1 MNATVKNSN
10 TTKTRKSP
18 KTSKK
23 ASAADAMLK
32 AALDAA
38 QVEYPSLSQL
48 VKSPKNVRTL
58 PYTKESVRELAD
70 SLLKAGLLQNLIV
83 HRMPDGKF
91 GVAAGGRRMTALKL
105 LAEEGHIH
113 VDYPVAVKVVSD
125 ELAVVASI
133 TENEQRRAMH
143 PAEQIIGFRTL
154 ASEGKT
160 PEQIGDLLG
169 YTSRHVQRGLRLA
182 SLAPEL
188 LDGLAKDELT
198 LEQCQALALEAD
210 PQRQVMV
217 WQGASENFGS
227 GVSAEKLRRLITES
241 EVSTSGNRMWDV
253 VGEADYVA
261 AGGEVRRDLFSQDEG
276 GFVDK
281 LLLEQV
287 LVQKLDAIAAQV
299 AQDEGWRWSAG
310 RLTAVSR
317 YDDAETYLLLDVPEE
332 DYTDEE
338 SARLDVLA
346 DALDAL
352 SVDDGEE
359 AAKISEE
366 IAQIQAIA
374 AARGWSAEA
383 RELAG
388 VVVSFGRGGVNL
400 RRGVVRKS
408 DLPETAQEE
417 EDSDGT
423 PETDGEDAGSAE
435 NAGSVSLNDTLPA
448 SLIRS
453 MTSERTFAAQAAL
466 AQQPRVALALMTW
479 TLCLGV
485 FSVYSSN
492 SPVRVHTDARHYLLT
507 DHALSGQ
514 EGKAYQALM
523 AQRESLAAT
532 LPEGWKTDF
541 TWLLARSDA
550 DIHALLAYCTAH
562 ALDGLDDKISARGH
576 SLDRVEAAMDFDLR
590 EWWTPTAD
598 SYFRKL
604 NKKQLSA
611 TLAEMGND
619 AAAREVLDMKRD
631 TAAARVEREAAALRW
646 LPDWMVRRE
655 ALTDAGEV
663 SADADSDAENN
674 APHTA
679 TAAAND
685 AATDTHHAA

>member
-10 TTKTRKSP
+10 TTKTRRSP
-18 KTSKK
+18 KASKK

-38 QVEYPSLSQL
+38 QVEYPPLSQL

-58 PYTKESVRELAD
+58 PYTRESVRELAD

-143 PAEQIIGFRTL
+143 PAEQITGFRTL

-241 EVSTSGNRMWDV
+241 EVSTSDNRMWDF

-276 GFVDK
+276 GFADK

-287 LVQKLDAIAAQV
+287 LVQKLDAIATQV

-317 YDDAETYLLLDVPEE
+317 YDDAGEYALLDVPDE

-374 AARGWSAEA
+374 TARGWSAEA

-388 VVVSFGRGGVNL
+388 VVVSFGRDGVNI

-408 DLPETAQEE
+408 DLPE
-417 EDSDGT
+417 S
-423 PETDGEDAGSAE
+423 GEDAGDSDDAPETADQNADGAESA
-435 NAGSVSLNDTLPA
+435 SLNDTLPA

-466 AQQPRVALALMTW
+466 VQQPRVALALMTW

-485 FSVYSSN
+485 FSCYGSN

-514 EGKAYQALM
+514 DGKAYQALM
-523 AQRESLAAT
+523 AQRDALAAA
-532 LPEGWKTDF
+532 LPQDWKNDF

-562 ALDGLDDKISARGH
+562 TLDGLDDKISARGH

-590 EWWTPTAD
+590 EWWTPTAE
-598 SYFRKL
+598 SYFRRL

-611 TLAEMGND
+611 TLAEMGCEM
-619 AAAREVLDMKRD
+619 AAREVLDMKKD

-655 ALTDAGEV
+655 ALTDTGEA
-663 SADADSDAENN
+663 SMAADTPDDTS
-674 APHTA
+674 PTA
-679 TAAAND
+679 TEAAND
-685 AATDTHHAA
+685 AATDSHHAA

>member
-1 MNATVKNSN
+1 MNATVKSSD
-10 TTKTRKSP
+10 TAKTRQSTKA
-18 KTSKK
+18 SKK
-23 ASAADAMLK
+23 ASAAEAMLK

-38 QVEYPSLSQL
+38 QVEYPPLSRL
-48 VKSPKNVRTL
+48 VTSPKNVRTL
-58 PYTKESVRELAD
+58 PYTKDSVRELAD

-83 HRMPDGKF
+83 HRMPEGML
-91 GVAAGGRRMTALKL
+91 GVVAGGRRLTALKL
-105 LAEEGHIH
+105 LVEEGHIH
-113 VDYPVAVKVVSD
+113 AGYPVAVKVVND
-125 ELAVVASI
+125 DMAVVASI
-133 TENEQRRAMH
+133 IENEQRRAMH

-182 SLAPEL
+182 SLAPDL

-217 WQGASENFGS
+217 WQSASENFGS

-241 EVSTSGNRMWDV
+241 EVSTQDNRMWDV
-253 VGEADYVA
+253 VGEADYLA

-281 LLLEQV
+281 VLLEQV
-287 LVQKLDAIAAQV
+287 LVQKLDGIAAQV

-310 RLTAVSR
+310 RLTPVSR
-317 YDDAETYLLLDVPEE
+317 YDDGEEYLLLDVPDE

-346 DALDAL
+346 EALDAL
-352 SVDDGEE
+352 SVDDGGE
-359 AAKISEE
+359 AATISDE

-374 AARGWSAEA
+374 TARGWSADA
-383 RELAG
+383 REQAG
-388 VVVSFGRGGVNL
+388 VVVSFGRGGVNV

-408 DLPETAQEE
+408 DLPETVQET
-417 EDSDGT
+417 EDGDDT
-423 PETDGEDAGSAE
+423 PETGALDAQSADRAE
-435 NAGSVSLNDTLPA
+435 SVSLNDTLPA

-453 MTSERTFAAQAAL
+453 MSSERTFAVQAAL

-507 DHALSGQ
+507 DHALSG
-514 EGKAYQALM
+514 EDGKAYQALM
-523 AQRESLAAT
+523 AQRAALAAT
-532 LPEGWKTDF
+532 LPKEWKTDF
-541 TWLLARSDA
+541 TWLLARSDE

-562 ALDGLDDKISARGH
+562 ALDGLEEKISARGH
-576 SLDRVEAAMDFDLR
+576 RLDRVEAAMNFDLR
-590 EWWTPTAD
+590 EWWTPTAE
-598 SYFRKL
+598 SYFRRL

-611 TLAEMGND
+611 TLAEMGNE
-619 AAAREVLDMKRD
+619 AAAREVPHMKKD
-631 TAAARVEREAAALRW
+631 TAAARLEREAAALNW

-655 ALTDAGEV
+655 AVTEAEAVRQD
-663 SADADSDAENN
+663 ADAEGDAT
-674 APHTA
+674 HSA
-679 TAAAND
+679 TEAAND
-685 AATDTHHAA
+685 TATDTHHAA

>member
-1 MNATVKNSN
+1 MNTTAKNSD
-10 TTKTRKSP
+10 TAKTRKTTR
-18 KTSKK
+18 TSKTTR
-23 ASAADAMLK
+23 AAEAMLK

-38 QVEYPSLSQL
+38 QVQYPPLSQL

-83 HRMPDGKF
+83 HAMPDGKL
-91 GVAAGGRRMTALKL
+91 GVAAGGRRMTALQL
-105 LAEEGHIH
+105 LVEEGHIH
-113 VDYPVAVKVVSD
+113 ADYPVAVKVVDD

-133 TENEQRRAMH
+133 IENEQRRAMH

-198 LEQCQALALEAD
+198 LEQCQALALEID

-217 WQGASENFGS
+217 WQSASENFGS

-241 EVSTSGNRMWDV
+241 EVSTQDNRMWDV
-253 VGEADYVA
+253 VGEADYLA
-261 AGGEVRRDLFSQDEG
+261 AGGEVRRDLFSQNEG

-281 LLLEQV
+281 VLLEQV
-287 LVQKLDAIAAQV
+287 LVQKLDGIAAQV
-299 AQDEGWRWSAG
+299 AQDEGWRWSVG

-317 YDDAETYLLLDVPEE
+317 YDDAGDYTLLDLPDE

-346 DALDAL
+346 EALDAR

-359 AAKISEE
+359 AATISDE

-374 AARGWSAEA
+374 TARGWSDDA
-383 RELAG
+383 RALAG
-388 VVVSFGRGGVNL
+388 VVASFGRGGVNI
-400 RRGVVRKS
+400 RRGVVRNS
-408 DLPETAQEE
+408 DLPE
-417 EDSDGT
+417 SV
-423 PETDGEDAGSAE
+423 EDAGDSDDAPETADQNADGAESA
-435 NAGSVSLNDTLPA
+435 SLNGTLPA

-466 AQQPRVALALMTW
+466 VQQPRVALALMTW

-485 FSVYSSN
+485 FSCYSSN

-507 DHALSGQ
+507 DHALSG
-514 EGKAYQALM
+514 EDGKAYQALM
-523 AQRESLAAT
+523 TQRAALEAT
-532 LPEGWKTDF
+532 LPENWKTDF

-550 DIHALLAYCTAH
+550 EIHALLAYCTAH
-562 ALDGLDDKISARGH
+562 ALDGLSEQISARGH

-590 EWWTPTAD
+590 EWWTPTAE

-619 AAAREVLDMKRD
+619 AAAREVPDMKKD
-631 TAAARVEREAAALRW
+631 TAAARAEREAAALNW

-655 ALTDAGEV
+655 AV
-663 SADADSDAENN
+663 
-674 APHTA
+674 TA
-679 TAAAND
+679 TAENASATAEASNDAAND
-685 AATDTHHAA
+685 AAPNAEQAA

>member
-1 MNATVKNSN
+1 MNATVKTSD
-10 TTKTRKSP
+10 TAKTRKP
-18 KTSKK
+18 TKK
-23 ASAADAMLK
+23 ASAAEVMLK

-38 QVEYPSLSQL
+38 QVQYPPLSRL

-58 PYTKESVRELAD
+58 PYTKESVRKLAD

-83 HRMPDGKF
+83 HAMPDGKL
-91 GVAAGGRRMTALKL
+91 GVAAGGRRMTALRL

-113 VDYPVAVKVVSD
+113 TDYPVAVKVVSD

-133 TENEQRRAMH
+133 IENEQRRAMH

-227 GVSAEKLRRLITES
+227 RVSAEKLRRLITES
-241 EVSTSGNRMWDV
+241 EVSTLDNRQWDF
-253 VGEADYVA
+253 VGEADYLA

-281 LLLEQV
+281 VLLEQV
-287 LVQKLDAIAAQV
+287 LVQKLDGIAAQV
-299 AQDEGWRWSAG
+299 AQDEGWLWSMG
-310 RLTAVSR
+310 RPTPISI
-317 YDDAETYLLLDVPEE
+317 YGEDGAEYTLLPVPEE

-346 DALDAL
+346 EALDAL
-352 SVDDGEE
+352 CVDDGEE
-359 AAKISEE
+359 AAKISDE

-374 AARGWSAEA
+374 TARGWSAGA

-388 VVVSFGRGGVNL
+388 VVVSFGRGDVNI

-417 EDSDGT
+417 DNEDGV
-423 PETDGEDAGSAE
+423 PETGSQDADSVESAE
-435 NAGSVSLNDTLPA
+435 SASLNDTLPA

-485 FSVYSSN
+485 FSCYGSN

-507 DHALSGQ
+507 DHALSG
-514 EGKAYQALM
+514 EDGKAYQALM
-523 AQRESLAAT
+523 TQRAALEAT
-532 LPEGWKTDF
+532 LPENWKTDF
-541 TWLLARSDA
+541 AWLLARSDEE
-550 DIHALLAYCTAH
+550 IHALLAYCTAH
-562 ALDGLDDKISARGH
+562 ALDGLSEQISARGH
-576 SLDRVEAAMDFDLR
+576 ILDGVEAAMNFDLR
-590 EWWTPTAD
+590 EWWTPTAE

-611 TLAEMGND
+611 TLAEMGCET
-619 AAAREVLDMKRD
+619 AAREVLDMKKD
-631 TAAARVEREAAALRW
+631 TAAARVEREAAALNW

-655 ALTDAGEV
+655 AV
-663 SADADSDAENN
+663 
-674 APHTA
+674 TA
-679 TAAAND
+679 TATAESIPDTTEAAND
-685 AATDTHHAA
+685 AAPNAEQAA

>member
-1 MNATVKNSN
+1 MNATVKNSD
-10 TTKTRKSP
+10 TAKTRQSQKTRK
-18 KTSKK
+18 K
-23 ASAADAMLK
+23 ARAAEAMLK

-38 QVEYPSLSQL
+38 QVQYPPLSQL
-48 VKSPKNVRTL
+48 VRTPKNVRTL

-70 SLLKAGLLQNLIV
+70 SLLKVGLLQNLIV
-83 HRMPDGKF
+83 HAMPDGKL
-91 GVAAGGRRMTALKL
+91 GVAAGGRRMTALQL
-105 LAEEGHIH
+105 LVEEGHIH
-113 VDYPVAVKVVSD
+113 ADYPVAVKVVDD

-133 TENEQRRAMH
+133 IENEQRRAMH
-143 PAEQIIGFRTL
+143 PAEQIIAFRTL

-169 YTSRHVQRGLRLA
+169 YSSRHVQRGLRLA

-198 LEQCQALALEAD
+198 LEQCQALALEID

-217 WQGASENFGS
+217 WQSASENFGS

-241 EVSTSGNRMWDV
+241 EVSTSDNRMWDI
-253 VGEADYVA
+253 VGEADYLA
-261 AGGEVRRDLFSQDEG
+261 AGGEVRRDLFSQNEG

-281 LLLEQV
+281 VLLEQV
-287 LVQKLDAIAAQV
+287 LVQKLDGIAAQV

-317 YDDAETYLLLDVPEE
+317 YDDAGEYTLLDVPEE
-332 DYTDEE
+332 DYSDEE
-338 SARLDVLA
+338 SARLDELA
-346 DALDAL
+346 EALDAL

-359 AAKISEE
+359 AANISDE

-374 AARGWSAEA
+374 TARGWSAES

-388 VVVSFGRGGVNL
+388 VVVSLGRGGVNI
-400 RRGVVRKS
+400 RRGVVRNS
-408 DLPETAQEE
+408 DLPESVEDAG
-417 EDSDGT
+417 DSDDT
-423 PETDGEDAGSAE
+423 PETADQNADGTE
-435 NAGSVSLNDTLPA
+435 SVSLNDTLPA

-466 AQQPRVALALMTW
+466 VQQPRVALALMTW

-485 FSVYSSN
+485 FSCYGSN

-514 EGKAYQALM
+514 DGKAYQALM
-523 AQRESLAAT
+523 TQRAALAAT
-532 LPEGWKTDF
+532 LPENWKTDF
-541 TWLLARSDA
+541 SWLLARSDA

-562 ALDGLDDKISARGH
+562 ALDGLEEKISARGH
-576 SLDRVEAAMDFDLR
+576 SLDRVEAAMDFNLR
-590 EWWTPTAD
+590 EWWEPTAE

-611 TLAEMGND
+611 TLAEMGNET
-619 AAAREVLDMKRD
+619 AAREVLDMKKD
-631 TAAARVEREAAALRW
+631 TAAARVEREAAALNW

-655 ALTDAGEV
+655 V
-663 SADADSDAENN
+663 V
-674 APHTA
+674 TA
-679 TAAAND
+679 TAENTSATDEAAND
-685 AATDTHHAA
+685 AAPNAEQAA

>member
-1 MNATVKNSN
+1 MKTTVNVSDTVKN
-10 TTKTRKSP
+10 RKST

-23 ASAADAMLK
+23 ASTAEAMLK

-38 QVEYPSLSQL
+38 QVEYPPLSQL

-83 HRMPDGKF
+83 HRMPDGLL
-91 GVAAGGRRMTALKL
+91 GVAAGGRRMTALQL

-113 VDYPVAVKVVSD
+113 ADYPVAVKVVDD

-133 TENEQRRAMH
+133 IENEQRRAMH

-198 LEQCQALALEAD
+198 LEQCQALALETD
-210 PQRQVMV
+210 PQRQVTV
-217 WQGASENFGS
+217 WQSASENFGS

-241 EVSTSGNRMWDV
+241 EVSTQDNRMWDV

-261 AGGEVRRDLFSQDEG
+261 AGGEVRRDLFSQNEG

-281 LLLEQV
+281 VLLEQV
-287 LVQKLDAIAAQV
+287 LVQKLDGIAARV

-310 RLTAVSR
+310 RLTPVGL
-317 YDDAETYLLLDVPEE
+317 YGEDAAEYTLLPVPEE

-352 SVDDGEE
+352 CVDDGEE
-359 AAKISEE
+359 AAKISDE

-374 AARGWSAEA
+374 PARGWSADA

-388 VVVSFGRGGVNL
+388 VVVSFGRGGVNI
-400 RRGVVRKS
+400 RRGVVRNS
-408 DLPETAQEE
+408 DLPDAPQDEDDNDDTPDSTGSQEA
-417 EDSDGT
+417 DSV
-423 PETDGEDAGSAE
+423 E
-435 NAGSVSLNDTLPA
+435 NASLNDTLPA

-453 MTSERTFAAQAAL
+453 MTSERTFAVQAAL

-485 FSVYSSN
+485 FSSYGSN

-514 EGKAYQALM
+514 DGKAYQALM
-523 AQRESLAAT
+523 AQRDALAAT
-532 LPEGWKTDF
+532 LPEHWKADF

-562 ALDGLDDKISARGH
+562 ALDGLEEKISARGH
-576 SLDRVEAAMDFDLR
+576 RLDCVEAAMDFDLR

-611 TLAEMGND
+611 TLADMGND
-619 AAAREVLDMKRD
+619 AAAREVLDMKKD
-631 TAAARVEREAAALRW
+631 TAAARTEREAAALNW

-655 ALTDAGEV
+655 AI
-663 SADADSDAENN
+663 
-674 APHTA
+674 TA
-679 TAAAND
+679 TAESAPDAAEAAND
-685 AATDTHHAA
+685 TAVSDAPNAEQAA

>member
-1 MNATVKNSN
+1 MSATVKTSD
-10 TTKTRKSP
+10 TAKTRKTTR
-18 KTSKK
+18 TSKK
-23 ASAADAMLK
+23 ASAAEAMLK

-38 QVEYPSLSQL
+38 QVQYPPLSRL

-58 PYTKESVRELAD
+58 PCTKESVRELAD

-83 HRMPDGKF
+83 HAMPDGKL
-91 GVAAGGRRMTALKL
+91 GVAAGGRRMTALRL

-113 VDYPVAVKVVSD
+113 TDYPVAVKVVSD

-133 TENEQRRAMH
+133 IENEQRRAMH

-198 LEQCQALALEAD
+198 LEQCQALALEID

-227 GVSAEKLRRLITES
+227 RVSAEKLRRLITES
-241 EVSTSGNRMWDV
+241 EVSTLDNRQWDF
-253 VGEADYVA
+253 VGEADYLA

-281 LLLEQV
+281 VLLEQV
-287 LVQKLDAIAAQV
+287 LVQKLDGIAAQV
-299 AQDEGWRWSAG
+299 AQDEGWRWSMG
-310 RLTAVSR
+310 RPTPISI
-317 YDDAETYLLLDVPEE
+317 YGGDGAEYTLLPVPEE

-346 DALDAL
+346 EALDAL
-352 SVDDGEE
+352 CVDDGEE
-359 AAKISEE
+359 AAKISDE

-374 AARGWSAEA
+374 TARGWSADA
-383 RELAG
+383 RALAG
-388 VVVSFGRGGVNL
+388 VVVSFGRGGVTV

-417 EDSDGT
+417 DNEDGV
-423 PETDGEDAGSAE
+423 PETGSQDADSVESAE
-435 NAGSVSLNDTLPA
+435 SASLNDTLPA

-485 FSVYSSN
+485 FSCYGSN

-507 DHALSGQ
+507 DHALSG
-514 EGKAYQALM
+514 EDGKAYQALM
-523 AQRESLAAT
+523 TQRAALEAT
-532 LPEGWKTDF
+532 LPENWKTDF
-541 TWLLARSDA
+541 AWLLARSDEE
-550 DIHALLAYCTAH
+550 IHALLAYCTAH
-562 ALDGLDDKISARGH
+562 ALDGLSEQISARGH
-576 SLDRVEAAMDFDLR
+576 ILDGVEAAMNFDLR
-590 EWWTPTAD
+590 EWWTPTAE

-611 TLAEMGND
+611 TLAEMGCET
-619 AAAREVLDMKRD
+619 AAREVPDMKKD
-631 TAAARVEREAAALRW
+631 TAAARVEREAAALNW

-655 ALTDAGEV
+655 AV
-663 SADADSDAENN
+663 
-674 APHTA
+674 TA
-679 TAAAND
+679 TATAESIPDTTEAAND
-685 AATDTHHAA
+685 AAPNAEQAA

>member
-1 MNATVKNSN
+1 MNGTVKNSN
-10 TTKTRKSP
+10 TTKTRKSA
-18 KTSKK
+18 KASQK

-38 QVEYPSLSQL
+38 QVEYPPLSQL

-241 EVSTSGNRMWDV
+241 EVSTSDNRMWDF

-276 GFVDK
+276 GFADK

-287 LVQKLDAIAAQV
+287 LVQKLDAIATQV

-317 YDDAETYLLLDVPEE
+317 YDDADEYALLDVPEE

-374 AARGWSAEA
+374 TARGWSAEA

-388 VVVSFGRGGVNL
+388 VVVSFGRGGVNI

-417 EDSDGT
+417 DDSDGT
-423 PETDGEDAGSAE
+423 PETGAEDAGST
-435 NAGSVSLNDTLPA
+435 GSVSLNDTLPA

-453 MTSERTFAAQAAL
+453 MTSERTFAVQAAL

-485 FSVYSSN
+485 FSAWSSN

-507 DHALSGQ
+507 DHALSGKD
-514 EGKAYQALM
+514 GKAYQALM
-523 AQRESLAAT
+523 AQRDTLAAM
-532 LPEGWKTDF
+532 LPKDWKTDF

-562 ALDGLDDKISARGH
+562 ALDGLEEKISARGH
-576 SLDRVEAAMDFDLR
+576 SLDRVEAAMDFDLHDFW
-590 EWWTPTAD
+590 EPTAE

-611 TLAEMGND
+611 TLAEMGCET
-619 AAAREVLDMKRD
+619 AAREVLDMKKD
-631 TAAARVEREAAALRW
+631 TAAARAEREAAALRW

-655 ALTDAGEV
+655 ALTDTGEA
-663 SADADSDAENN
+663 SMAADTS
-674 APHTA
+674 PTA
-679 TAAAND
+679 TEAAND
-685 AATDTHHAA
+685 AATDSHHAA

>member
-1 MNATVKNSN
+1 MNATVKSSD
-10 TTKTRKSP
+10 TAKTRKST
-18 KTSKK
+18 KASQK

-38 QVEYPSLSQL
+38 QVESPPLSQL

-83 HRMPDGKF
+83 HRMPDGKL
-91 GVAAGGRRMTALKL
+91 GVAAGGRRMTALQL
-105 LAEEGHIH
+105 LVEEGHIH
-113 VDYPVAVKVVSD
+113 ADYPVAVKVVGD

-143 PAEQIIGFRTL
+143 PAEQITGFRTL

-188 LDGLAKDELT
+188 LDGLAKDDLT
-198 LEQCQALALEAD
+198 LEQCQALALEID

-217 WQGASENFGS
+217 WQSASENYGS
-227 GVSAEKLRRLITES
+227 GVSAERLRRLITES
-241 EVSTSGNRMWDV
+241 EVSTHDNRMWDV
-253 VGEADYVA
+253 VGEADYLA
-261 AGGEVRRDLFSQDEG
+261 AGGEVRRDLFSQNEG
-276 GFVDK
+276 GFIDK
-281 LLLEQV
+281 VLLEQV
-287 LVQKLDAIAAQV
+287 LVQKLEGIAAQV

-317 YDDAETYLLLDVPEE
+317 YDDADEYALLDVPDE
-332 DYTDEE
+332 DYSDEE

-346 DALDAL
+346 EALDAL

-359 AAKISEE
+359 AATISDE

-374 AARGWSAEA
+374 TARGWSAEA

-388 VVVSFGRGGVNL
+388 VVVSFGRDGVNI

-408 DLPETAQEE
+408 DLPDAPQD
-417 EDSDGT
+417 EDNEDGT
-423 PETDGEDAGSAE
+423 PETGGENAGSAE
-435 NAGSVSLNDTLPA
+435 GVESVSLNDTLPA

-466 AQQPRVALALMTW
+466 VQQPRVALALMTW

-485 FSVYSSN
+485 FSCYGSN

-514 EGKAYQALM
+514 DGKAYQALM
-523 AQRESLAAT
+523 AQRDTLAAT
-532 LPEGWKTDF
+532 LPEGWKNDF

-550 DIHALLAYCTAH
+550 DIHVLLAYCTAH
-562 ALDGLDDKISARGH
+562 ALDGLEEKINARGH
-576 SLDRVEAAMDFDLR
+576 SLDGVEAAMDFDLR
-590 EWWTPTAD
+590 EWWTPTAE
-598 SYFRKL
+598 SYFRRL

-611 TLAEMGND
+611 TLAEMGCET
-619 AAAREVLDMKRD
+619 AAREVLDMKKD
-631 TAAARVEREAAALRW
+631 TAAARVEREAAALNW

-655 ALTDAGEV
+655 GG
-663 SADADSDAENN
+663 
-674 APHTA
+674 TA
-679 TAAAND
+679 TAENASAPAGALSGAAND
-685 AATDTHHAA
+685 AATDTHRAA

>member
-1 MNATVKNSN
+1 MSTTVKSGD
-10 TTKTRKSP
+10 TAKTRKSP
-18 KTSKK
+18 KASQK

-38 QVEYPSLSQL
+38 QVEYPPLSQL

-241 EVSTSGNRMWDV
+241 EVSTSDNRMWDF

-287 LVQKLDAIAAQV
+287 MVQKLDDIATQV

-310 RLTAVSR
+310 RLTAISR
-317 YDDAETYLLLDVPEE
+317 YDDADEYALLDVPEE

-352 SVDDGEE
+352 SVDDGGE
-359 AAKISEE
+359 AATISDE

-374 AARGWSAEA
+374 TARGWSAEA

-388 VVVSFGRGGVNL
+388 VVVSFGRGGVNI

-417 EDSDGT
+417 DDSDGT
-423 PETDGEDAGSAE
+423 PETGAEDAGSAE
-435 NAGSVSLNDTLPA
+435 SVSLNDTLPA
-448 SLIRS
+448 SFIRS

-466 AQQPRVALALMTW
+466 AHQPRVALALMTW

-485 FSVYSSN
+485 FSAWSSN

-507 DHALSGQ
+507 DHALSGKD
-514 EGKAYQALM
+514 GKAYQALM
-523 AQRESLAAT
+523 AQRDALAAT
-532 LPEGWKTDF
+532 LPLDWKTDF

-562 ALDGLDDKISARGH
+562 ALDGLDDNISARGH

-619 AAAREVLDMKRD
+619 AAAREVLDMKKD
-631 TAAARVEREAAALRW
+631 TAAARAEREAAALRW

-655 ALTDAGEV
+655 AVTDTGEA
-663 SADADSDAENN
+663 S
-674 APHTA
+674 A
-679 TAAAND
+679 TADTPDDTDPIATEAAND
-685 AATDTHHAA
+685 AATDSHHAA

>member
-1 MNATVKNSN
+1 MSATVKNSD
-10 TTKTRKSP
+10 TAKTRKSQ

-23 ASAADAMLK
+23 ASAAEAMLK

-38 QVEYPSLSQL
+38 QVQYTPLSRL

-83 HRMPDGKF
+83 HAMPDGKL
-91 GVAAGGRRMTALKL
+91 GVAAGGRRMTALRL

-113 VDYPVAVKVVSD
+113 TDYPVAVKVVSD

-133 TENEQRRAMH
+133 IENEQRRAMH

-198 LEQCQALALEAD
+198 LEQCQALALETD
-210 PQRQVMV
+210 SQRQVMV

-227 GVSAEKLRRLITES
+227 RVSAEKLRRLITES
-241 EVSTSGNRMWDV
+241 EVSTLDNRQWDF
-253 VGEADYVA
+253 VGEADYLA

-281 LLLEQV
+281 VLLEQV
-287 LVQKLDAIAAQV
+287 LVQKLDGIAAQV
-299 AQDEGWRWSAG
+299 AQDEGWRWSMG
-310 RLTAVSR
+310 RPTPISI
-317 YDDAETYLLLDVPEE
+317 YGEDGAEYTLLPVPEE

-346 DALDAL
+346 EALDAL
-352 SVDDGEE
+352 CVDDGEE
-359 AAKISEE
+359 AAKISDE

-374 AARGWSAEA
+374 TARGWSAGA
-383 RELAG
+383 RALAG
-388 VVVSFGRGGVNL
+388 VVVSFGRGDVNI

-408 DLPETAQEE
+408 DLPEGV
-417 EDSDGT
+417 EDAEDCDDA
-423 PETDGEDAGSAE
+423 PETADHNADSAE
-435 NAGSVSLNDTLPA
+435 SASLNDTLPA

-485 FSVYSSN
+485 FSCYGSN

-507 DHALSGQ
+507 DHALSG
-514 EGKAYQALM
+514 EDGKAYQALM
-523 AQRESLAAT
+523 TQRTALEAT
-532 LPEGWKTDF
+532 LPENWKTDF
-541 TWLLARSDA
+541 TWLLARSDV

-562 ALDGLDDKISARGH
+562 ALDGLEEKISARGH
-576 SLDRVEAAMDFDLR
+576 RLDGVEAAMNFDLR

-619 AAAREVLDMKRD
+619 AAAREVPDMKKE
-631 TAAARVEREAAALRW
+631 TAAARLEREAAALNW

-655 ALTDAGEV
+655 AI
-663 SADADSDAENN
+663 
-674 APHTA
+674 TA
-679 TAAAND
+679 TVDSTPVTAEAAND
-685 AATDTHHAA
+685 AAASDAPNAEQAA